1 MGLVVNVPA
10 AEPQVFPAAPLTLDP
25 APTNDLGAL
34 LSPSQVRTFLGCPA
48 RWWYKYALGLPDP
61 PGAPFVR
68 GRVVHRVAEVYFRA
82 KLHGAEPDAD
92 DLETPF
98 EEAWDA
104 ACSEASFAADE
115 DVDALKSQTAHLSRM
130 YIDQVAS
137 EVEPAIFDGHP
148 AIEIPVQGTIAGVPV
163 RGIIDLIDASWRI
176 VDLKSAAR
184 TPSGV
189 STDYAMQV
197 ATYRMIAPRASGLVR
212 LDTLVATKTPK
223 IVRQDYQVSHAD
235 VRHCQAVYPMVREA
249 MRSGVYLPNRGSN
262 LCSRKHCNFVETCE
276 AQWGGRVKGASEE

>member
-1 MGLVVNVPA
+1 MPV
-10 AEPQVFPAAPLTLDP
+10 AEPQVFPAPPLIEGQTS
-25 APTNDLGAL
+25 ATNDLAAL

-48 RWWYKYALGLPDP
+48 KWWYKYALGLADP
-61 PGAPFVR
+61 PGASFVR
-68 GRVVHRVAEVYFRA
+68 GRVVHKVAEVYFRA
-82 KLHGAEPDAD
+82 KLHSAVPDPD

-104 ACSEASFAADE
+104 ACAEASFTADE
-115 DVDALKSQTAHLSRM
+115 DVDALKAQTARLSRM
-130 YIDQVAS
+130 YIDQVAP
-137 EVEPAIFDGHP
+137 EIEPAVIEGRP
-148 AIEIPVQGTIAGVPV
+148 AIEVPVQGTIAGVPV
-163 RGIIDLIDASWRI
+163 RGIIDLIDASGRI

-189 STDYAMQV
+189 SADYAMQV
-197 ATYRMIAPRASGLVR
+197 ATYRLIAPRASGLVR

-235 VRHCQAVYPMVREA
+235 VRHCQAVYPMVRKA

-262 LCSRKHCNFVETCE
+262 LCSRKQCNFAEACE
-276 AQWGGRVKGASEE
+276 AQWGGRVRGACDE